1 MSQTAIIFGSVP
13 QRDWGFARAY
23 FPVDPLVICA
33 DGGIRSAQA
42 SGLPPHI
49 LVGDGDSGGVAP
61 AGVRFVPLKPEKDF
75 SDAHAAVRLALE
87 EGARRLILLGC
98 SGGRA
103 DHYLA
108 NLFLLE
114 SIAGHGASGLLV
126 DPQNEISFFGGGRI
140 TVKNDPP
147 YRYFG
152 LLPIDEELTGVTLS
166 GVKYPLSGASV
177 RRGDT
182 LSISN
187 EPLSREFTVEVASGR
202 SFLIRSGRICPRLVR
217 KFRHV

>member
-1 MSQTAIIFGSVP
+1 MSQTAVIFGSVP
-13 QRDWGFARAY
+13 QKDWGFARAY
-23 FPVDPLVICA
+23 FPDDPLVICA
-33 DGGIRSAQA
+33 DGGLRSAQA
-42 SGLPPHI
+42 AGLHPQI
-49 LVGDGDSGGVAP
+49 LVGDGDSGGLPRADM
-61 AGVRFVPLKPEKDF
+61 RYVPLRPDKDF

-87 EGARRLILLGC
+87 EGADRLILLGC
-98 SGGRA
+98 SGARA

-114 SIAGHGASGLLV
+114 TVARQGASAILV
-126 DPQNEISFFGGGRI
+126 DPQNEISFFSGGRI

-152 LLPIDEELTGVTLS
+152 LLPIDEELAGVTLT
-166 GVKYPLSGASV
+166 GVKYPLSGAAV

-187 EPLSREFTVEVASGR
+187 EPISREFSVEVASGR
-202 SFLIRSGRICPRLVR
+202 SFLVRSGRICPRLVR
-217 KFRHV
+217 KFRHI